1 MGISVKTTID
11 TKKLE
16 KAFAALETLNGHKV
30 NIGMPSGSKQAQI
43 AAVHEWGLTITVT
56 DKMRKWFIAQGHP
69 LKKSTTQIVIP
80 ERSFFRAGMRDKGA
94 DAAKKYTKL
103 VAEVIKGT
111 ISAERFLDGLGLE
124 ISTVIKEYARN
135 LSSPANSEFT
145 IERKKG
151 SANPL
156 VDSGEMI
163 GAINY
168 KVE

>member
-1 MGISVKTTID
+1 MGIKVKTTVD
-11 TKKLE
+11 VKKLE
-16 KAFAALETLNGHKV
+16 KAFAALETLNGRKV

-69 LKKSTTQIVIP
+69 LKKTTTQIVIP
-80 ERSFFRAGMRDKGA
+80 ERSFFRSGMRDKGS

-103 VAEVIKGT
+103 IAEVIKGT
-111 ISAERFLDGLGLE
+111 ISAEQFLNGLGLE
-124 ISTVIKEYARN
+124 VTTVIKEYARD
-135 LSSPANSEFT
+135 LSSPKNSGFT
-145 IERKKG
+145 VEHKG
-151 SANPL
+151 SSNPL
-156 VDSGEMI
+156 VDTGNMI

>member
-1 MGISVKTTID
+1 MGIKVKTTVD
-11 TKKLE
+11 VKKLE
-16 KAFAALETLNGHKV
+16 KAFAALETLNGRKV

-69 LKKSTTQIVIP
+69 LKKTTTQIVIP
-80 ERSFFRAGMRDKGA
+80 ERSFFRSGMRDKGS

-103 VAEVIKGT
+103 IAEVIKGT
-111 ISAERFLDGLGLE
+111 ISAEQFLNGLGLE
-124 ISTVIKEYARN
+124 VTTVIKEYARD
-135 LSSPANSEFT
+135 LSSPENSGFT
-145 IERKKG
+145 VERKG
-151 SANPL
+151 SSSPL
-156 VDSGEMI
+156 VDTGNMI

>member
-1 MGISVKTTID
+1 MGIKVKTTVD
-11 TKKLE
+11 VKKLE
-16 KAFAALETLNGHKV
+16 KAFAALETLNGRKV

-69 LKKSTTQIVIP
+69 LKKTTTQIVIP
-80 ERSFFRAGMRDKGA
+80 ERSFFRSGMRDKGS

-103 VAEVIKGT
+103 IAEVIKGT
-111 ISAERFLDGLGLE
+111 ISAEQFLNGLGLE
-124 ISTVIKEYARN
+124 VTTVIKEYARD
-135 LSSPANSEFT
+135 LSSPKNSGFT
-145 IERKKG
+145 VERKG
-151 SANPL
+151 SSNPL
-156 VDSGEMI
+156 VDTGNMI

>member
-1 MGISVKTTID
+1 MGIKVKTTVD
-11 TKKLE
+11 VKKLE
-16 KAFAALETLNGHKV
+16 KAFAALETLNGRKV

-69 LKKSTTQIVIP
+69 LKKTTTQIVIP
-80 ERSFFRAGMRDKGA
+80 ERSFFRSGMRDKGS

-103 VAEVIKGT
+103 IAEVIKGT
-111 ISAERFLDGLGLE
+111 ISSEQFLNGLGLE
-124 ISTVIKEYARN
+124 VTTVIKEYARD
-135 LSSPANSEFT
+135 LSSPKNSGFT
-145 IERKKG
+145 VERKG
-151 SANPL
+151 SSNPL
-156 VDSGEMI
+156 VDTGNMI

>member
-1 MGISVKTTID
+1 MSIKTNVTVDVKNL
-11 TKKLE
+11 K
-16 KAFAALETLNGHKV
+16 KAFAALETLNGRKV
-30 NIGMPSGSKQAQI
+30 NIGMPSGSKQAKI

-56 DKMRKWFIAQGHP
+56 DKMRKWFIAQGYP

-80 ERSFFRAGMRDKGA
+80 ERSFFRSGMRDKGA

-111 ISAERFLDGLGLE
+111 ISAEQFLNGLGLE
-124 ISTVIKEYARN
+124 ISTVIKEYARD
-135 LSSPANSEFT
+135 LSSPENSGFT
-145 IERKKG
+145 VERKG
-151 SANPL
+151 SSNPL
-156 VDSGEMI
+156 VDTGNMI

>member
-1 MGISVKTTID
+1 MGIKVKTAVD
-11 TKKLE
+11 VKKLE
-16 KAFAALETLNGHKV
+16 KAFAALETLNGRKV

-69 LKKSTTQIVIP
+69 LKKTTTQIVIP
-80 ERSFFRAGMRDKGA
+80 ERSFFRSGMRDKGS

-103 VAEVIKGT
+103 IAEVIKGT
-111 ISAERFLDGLGLE
+111 ISAEQFLNGLGLE
-124 ISTVIKEYARN
+124 VTTVIKEYARD
-135 LSSPANSEFT
+135 LSSPKNSGFT
-145 IERKKG
+145 VERKG
-151 SANPL
+151 SSNPL
-156 VDSGEMI
+156 VDTGNMI

>member
-1 MGISVKTTID
+1 MGIKVRTTID
-11 TKKLE
+11 VKTLK
-16 KAFAALETLNGHKV
+16 KAFSSLETLNGKKV
-30 NIGMPSGSKQAQI
+30 NIGIPEGSKQAQI

-80 ERSFFRAGMRDKGA
+80 ERSFFRNGMRDKGVG
-94 DAAKKYTKL
+94 AAKKYTKL
-103 VAEVIKGT
+103 IAEVIKGT
-111 ISAERFLDGLGLE
+111 ISAEQFLNGLGLE
-124 ISTVIKEYARN
+124 ISTVIKEYARE
-135 LSSPANSEFT
+135 LSNPANSEFT

>member
-1 MGISVKTTID
+1 MGIKVKTTVD
-11 TKKLE
+11 VKKLE
-16 KAFAALETLNGHKV
+16 KAFAALETLNGRKV

-69 LKKSTTQIVIP
+69 LKKTTTQIVIP
-80 ERSFFRAGMRDKGA
+80 ERSFFRSGMRDKGS

-103 VAEVIKGT
+103 IAEVIKGT
-111 ISAERFLDGLGLE
+111 ISAEQFLNGLGLE
-124 ISTVIKEYARN
+124 VTTVIKEYARD
-135 LSSPANSEFT
+135 LSSPENSGFT
-145 IERKKG
+145 VERKG
-151 SANPL
+151 SSNPL
-156 VDSGEMI
+156 VDTGNMI